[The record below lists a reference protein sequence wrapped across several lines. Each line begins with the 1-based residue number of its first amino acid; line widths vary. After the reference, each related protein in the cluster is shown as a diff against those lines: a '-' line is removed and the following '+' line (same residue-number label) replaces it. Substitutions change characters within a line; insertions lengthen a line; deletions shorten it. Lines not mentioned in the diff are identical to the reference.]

1 MSNKLIDILNLANE
15 PNILDSKQ
23 VKKEHS
29 EMIELLISIWESGE
43 IKIKGD
49 DIIYEVPSDTWQ
61 KLEDYLNLINK

>member
-1 MSNKLIDILNLANE
+1 ME
-15 PNILDSKQ
+15 
-23 VKKEHS
+23 KENAKML
-29 EMIELLISIWESGE
+29 EVLISIWESGE